1 MPRMDPGEARRRFL
15 DARVARLATVD
26 AAGRPY
32 LVPTV
37 FAALGEDGIV
47 TAVDRKPKTTTRLKR
62 LRNIEAT
69 GSVSLLADDYDED
82 WNRLWWARADGDA
95 RIVPPDAEDERTV
108 VRYGTALARL
118 LRKYPQYREDP
129 PDGPVIAITVRHWT
143 GWYATEPPDAG
154 LGGQDPGDRGP
165 GP

>member
-15 DARVARLATVD
+15 AARVARLATVD
-26 AAGRPY
+26 AAGRPH

-37 FAALGEDGIV
+37 FAALGDDGIV
-47 TAVDRKPKTTTRLKR
+47 TAVDRKPKTTTRLRR

-69 GSVSLLADDYDED
+69 GFVSLLADDYDED

-95 RIVPPDAEDERTV
+95 RIVPPDAEDERTMV
-108 VRYGTALARL
+108 EYGTALARL
-118 LRKYPQYREDP
+118 LRKYPQYCEIP
-129 PDGPVIAITVRHWT
+129 PHGPVIAITVRRWI
-143 GWYATEPPDAG
+143 GWQATEPPAAER
-154 LGGQDPGDRGP
+154 GGRDPGDGWP